1 MSISVFLSI
10 ILPVAILIV
19 NIIYQNSRDKKN
31 NYDKRIDEKV
41 DRDEYEKDLKATNAR
56 LKKCEDVTTI
66 LMDIKQ
72 EQSATRTDIVWIKK
86 GMEEI
91 RNTKEYGKK

>member
-1 MSISVFLSI
+1 MTAPIIISILI
-10 ILPVAILIV
+10 PIAILIV
-19 NIIYQNSRDKKN
+19 NIIFQNSRDRKKN
-31 NYDKRIDEKV
+31 YDNRIDEKV

-91 RNTKEYGKK
+91 KKAQKDG

>member
-1 MSISVFLSI
+1 MTISVFISI

-19 NIIYQNSRDKKN
+19 NIIYQNSRDNKN
-31 NYDKRIDEKV
+31 NYDKRIDEKLDTDV
-41 DRDEYEKDLKATNAR
+41 YEKDLKATNAR
-56 LKKCEDVTTI
+56 IKKCEDVTSI

-72 EQSATRTDIVWIKK
+72 EQAATRTDIVWIKK

-91 RNTKEYGKK
+91 KNSQVDD

>member
-19 NIIYQNSRDKKN
+19 NIIYQNSRDNKN
-31 NYDKRIDEKV
+31 NYDKRIDEKLDTDV
-41 DRDEYEKDLKATNAR
+41 YEKDLKATNAR
-56 LKKCEDVTTI
+56 IKKCEDVTSI

-72 EQSATRTDIVWIKK
+72 EQAATRTDIVWIKK

-91 RNTKEYGKK
+91 KNSQVDD

>member
-1 MSISVFLSI
+1 MSISVFISI

-19 NIIYQNSRDKKN
+19 NIIYQNSRDNKN
-31 NYDKRIDEKV
+31 NYDKRIDEKLDIDV
-41 DRDEYEKDLKATNAR
+41 YEKDLKATNAR
-56 LKKCEDVTTI
+56 IKKCEDVTSI

-72 EQSATRTDIVWIKK
+72 EQAATRTDIVWIKK

-91 RNTKEYGKK
+91 KNSKVDD

>member
-19 NIIYQNSRDKKN
+19 NIIYQNSRDNKN
-31 NYDKRIDEKV
+31 NYDKRIDEKLDTDV
-41 DRDEYEKDLKATNAR
+41 YEKDLKATNAR
-56 LKKCEDVTTI
+56 IKKCEDVTSI

-72 EQSATRTDIVWIKK
+72 EQAATRTDRVWIKK

-91 RNTKEYGKK
+91 KNSQVDD